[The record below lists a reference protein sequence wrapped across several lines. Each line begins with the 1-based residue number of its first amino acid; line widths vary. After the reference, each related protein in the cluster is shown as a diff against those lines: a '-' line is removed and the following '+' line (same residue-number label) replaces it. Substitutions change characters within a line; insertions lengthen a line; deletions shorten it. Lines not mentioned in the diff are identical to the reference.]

1 MKSVITIPTGLF
13 LATVLLA
20 CTEEPVQSP
29 STATL
34 LYAKVKSSDRTA
46 QNAANPYDDVGY
58 AYISLLSSYKA
69 GNYNP
74 AGYSDLLAIA
84 NTLQPATGSPVGNTA
99 TQILLGSCVNNPE
112 ATLAIVLQQSSLSPA
127 ARNILSDL
135 VDDYDKLADEPFS
148 QAYDTITAIESAA
161 GNSTAL
167 QGDELR
173 VIYTITSMV
182 RYSLYH
188 SCCEDTDW
196 EKSVGNIVAAVA
208 GSLENNNLALRYS
221 LITSIAGLEQIQ
233 IYN

>member
-1 MKSVITIPTGLF
+1 MKSVITLPAGLF
-13 LATVLLA
+13 LATVLFA
-20 CTEEPVQSP
+20 CTDEPAQSP
-29 STATL
+29 VPVAQ

-46 QNAANPYDDVGY
+46 QNLDNPYDDIGY
-58 AYISLLSSYKA
+58 AYTTLLDSYKT

-74 AGYSDLLAIA
+74 TGFSDLLTIA
-84 NTLQPATGSPVGNTA
+84 NILQPATGSPLGNTE
-99 TQILLGSCVNNPE
+99 TQVLLGECINNPQSK
-112 ATLAIVLQQSSLSPA
+112 LAALLQQSSLSPA
-127 ARNILSDL
+127 ARAILSDL
-135 VDDYDKLADEPFS
+135 VTNYEKLADEPFS
-148 QAYDTITAIESAA
+148 EAYETITAIESTT
-161 GNSTAL
+161 GSDTGL

-173 VIYTITSMV
+173 IVYTVTAMT

-208 GSLENNNLALRYS
+208 GSLESSNRALQYS